1 MSIEN
6 QNTPDNQK
14 NRPANIERD
23 TTFWRS
29 FDELENSEKFQDSLS
44 QEFLSSP
51 LRAETSNDGSDADG
65 ATRRDF
71 LKLMGASIALT
82 SAAGC
87 IRRPVQKIVP
97 YNKQPEEVTIGVS
110 NYYTSSYFDG
120 QEGFGLLVKSKEGRP
135 IHIEG
140 NPEYPLNKG
149 TASVRAQA
157 SLLSLYDPERLTKP
171 YRNLLNEKRTNKESV
186 GISWEELDTKV
197 LEALQKGSLAVLTG
211 SIASPSTKAV
221 VGDFC
226 SAFKATHYQWDAL
239 NLEDVMNGQKASY
252 GEAVVPDYRYDL
264 AKTIVSIDADFLGSW
279 GPAMAATRL
288 FADGRRN
295 PADMSRLYSFD
306 SNYSLTGANADI
318 RFKIKPSQQ
327 IKVAIALAHEI
338 QKLTGSASTSLPA
351 YSIAELA
358 SEMNL
363 TAGRLATIATELYK
377 NRGSSIV
384 VAGGLQTWTDDAH
397 NLQVVV
403 NYINSLLGND
413 GKTISSGSG
422 SEHLQSSNTNI
433 LNLIAKMQAGS
444 VKTLVIH
451 RSNPLYSLPK
461 SAGFQDALN
470 KVETVIYIG
479 DTMNET
485 ARLSHLIV
493 TENHALETW
502 GDTEFS
508 RGLYGIHQPLIRSM
522 YDTRSFQLSLMTW
535 GFMGKVGPERLQKF
549 ETYYDYLR
557 AFWKTDLVSELAGSK
572 LSDGEF
578 EKFWNDLLQ
587 KGYKQ
592 TSTTNSTTSL
602 KTNSAKVRSFK
613 SDSLSTVKAPA
624 KKSGL
629 ELVLYAKS
637 HIGDGTLANIA
648 WLQELPDPV
657 TKIVWDNY
665 AMVSMKTAQDL
676 KLREGD
682 VVEVKVGST
691 AIALPTH
698 IQPGLHDEVVAV
710 AVGYGRTHVGKV
722 GNGIGVNAADLLTV
736 SGSALVA
743 AGQTAELKKTGN
755 KIQLASTQE
764 HHSMEGRQIIVQA
777 TNLDYAKA
785 KDANIHRHHTWSIW
799 AGHQYNGHK
808 WGMSV
813 DLNSCTGCSACMTA
827 CQSENNIHTVGKK
840 YILQGR
846 EMHWIR
852 IDRYYVGDADNAQA
866 VFQPIM
872 CQHCDNAPCES
883 VCPVAATVHSSEGLN
898 EMIYNRCV
906 GTRYCSNNCPY
917 KVRRF
922 NWFNYAKLI
931 EKPMH
936 MALNPEV
943 LVRARGVMEKCT
955 FCVQRIKEGKNKAKV
970 EDRELRDGD
979 IKTACEVVCPT
990 QAITFGDLNDE
1001 NSRVAKFFK
1010 AEERS
1015 YALLEEWYA
1024 KPAVRYMSKIRNNDE
1039 VTPAKKGAV
1048 DHA

>member
-1 MSIEN
+1 MSLE
-6 QNTPDNQK
+6 NTPDHQK
-14 NRPANIERD
+14 NRPENIERD

-29 FDELENSEKFQDSLS
+29 FNELENSESFKENLNK
-44 QEFLSSP
+44 EFLSSP
-51 LRAETSNDGSDADG
+51 LRAETANEGTENDGVA
-65 ATRRDF
+65 RRDF
-71 LKLMGASIALT
+71 LKLMGASLALS

-97 YNKQPEEVTIGVS
+97 YNKQPEEVTVGVS

-120 QEGFGLLVKSKEGRP
+120 QEGLGLLIKSREGRP

-140 NPEYPLNKG
+140 NPDFPTNKG
-149 TASVRAQA
+149 SASVRAQA
-157 SLLSLYDPERLTKP
+157 SLLSLYNPERLTKP
-171 YRNLLNEKRTNKESV
+171 CRNLLNEKRTNKESV
-186 GISWEELDTKV
+186 GISWDELDAKA
-197 LEALQKGSLAVLTG
+197 LEALQKGSVALLTG

-226 SAFKATHYQWDAL
+226 SAFKATHYQWEAL
-239 NLEDVMNGQKASY
+239 TLEDVMHGQKASY
-252 GEAVVPDYRYDL
+252 GEAVVPEYRYDQ
-264 AKTIVSIDADFLGSW
+264 AKTIVSIDADFLGAW

-295 PADMSRLYSFD
+295 PSEMSRLYSFD
-306 SNYSLTGANADI
+306 STYSLTGSNADI

-327 IKVAIALAHEI
+327 LRVALALAHEL
-338 QKLTGSASTSLPA
+338 QKQTGASASLPTYSL
-351 YSIAELA
+351 AELSSDLGVSA
-358 SEMNL
+358 E
-363 TAGRLATIATELYK
+363 RLNKVATELYK

-384 VAGGLQTWTDDAH
+384 VAGGLQTFTDEAQS
-397 NLQVVV
+397 LQIVV
-403 NYINSLLGND
+403 NYINSILGNE
-413 GKTISSGSG
+413 GKTVRAHTGTN
-422 SEHLQSSNTNI
+422 HLQASYSEMI
-433 LNLIAKMQAGS
+433 SLISKMQSGE
-444 VKTLVIH
+444 VKTLIIH
-451 RSNPLYSLPK
+451 RANPLYSLPQ
-461 SAGFQDALN
+461 SFGFHEALN

-485 ARLSHLIV
+485 ARLSHFVV
-493 TENHALETW
+493 TENHSLETW

-508 RGLYGIHQPLIRSM
+508 HGLYGIHQPLIRSM

-557 AFWKTDLVSELAGSK
+557 AFWKTELVAEINGSK
-572 LSDGEF
+572 LSDSDF
-578 EKFWNDLLQ
+578 EKFWNELLQ
-587 KGYKQ
+587 KGFKQ
-592 TSTTNSTTSL
+592 STKNTTS
-602 KTNSAKVRSFK
+602 KTRTFK
-613 SDSLSTVKAPA
+613 NDALSTIKTSA
-624 KKSGL
+624 KKSGF
-629 ELVLYAKS
+629 ELALYSKS
-637 HIGDGTLANIA
+637 HIADGTLGNVA

-665 AMVSMKTAQDL
+665 AMVSMKTAETN

-682 VVEVKVGST
+682 VVEVKVGTTSLN
-691 AIALPTH
+691 LPTH
-698 IQPGLHDEVVAV
+698 IQPGLHDDVVAV
-710 AVGYGRTHVGKV
+710 AVGYGRKHAGKV
-722 GNGIGVNAADLLTV
+722 GDGIGVNAFEFLTL
-736 SGSALVA
+736 SGNSAIA
-743 AGQTAELKKTGN
+743 AGMTVELKKTGE
-755 KIQLASTQE
+755 KIQLATTQE

-777 TNLDYAKA
+777 TNLDYEKK

-799 AGHQYNGHK
+799 SGHQYNGHK
-808 WGMSV
+808 WGMAL

-866 VFQPIM
+866 VFQPVM
-872 CQHCDNAPCES
+872 CQHCDNAPCET
-883 VCPVAATVHSSEGLN
+883 VCPVAATVHNSEGLN
-898 EMIYNRCV
+898 DMIYNRCV

-936 MALNPEV
+936 MALNSEV
-943 LVRARGVMEKCT
+943 GVRTRGVMEKCT
-955 FCVQRIKEGKNKAKV
+955 FCVQRIKEAKNKAKV
-970 EDRELRDGD
+970 EERELKDGD
-979 IKTACEVVCPT
+979 VKTACEVVCPA
-990 QAITFGDLNDE
+990 QVITFGDLNDE
-1001 NSRVAKFFK
+1001 NSRVAQIFK

-1024 KPAVRYMSKIRNNDE
+1024 KPSVRYMSKIRNNDE
-1039 VTPAKKGAV
+1039 VTPEKGAE
-1048 DHA
+1048 HA